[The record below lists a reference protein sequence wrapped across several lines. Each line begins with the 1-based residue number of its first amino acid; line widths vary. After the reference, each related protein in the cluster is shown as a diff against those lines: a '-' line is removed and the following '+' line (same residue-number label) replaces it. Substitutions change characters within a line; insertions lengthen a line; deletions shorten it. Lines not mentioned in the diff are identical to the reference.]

1 MPLKNI
7 NAFNVDYPNDGYRQK
22 SCAYD
27 EVTVCPS
34 CHHAL
39 SPQPLIAYY
48 VKHDGLYKSYF
59 RLHLLCFCA
68 RCREIFLCEY
78 HGDYEQATYNAL
90 TLVFCRLISATPMT
104 HSPVRF
110 SDDINDLSP
119 GFVETYTQASAAEAE
134 QLLQICGPGYRK
146 SLEFLVKDY
155 LCHKFPEDAEKIR
168 SELLSQRINR
178 INDHRMKVLAER
190 STWIGNDE
198 THYVKK
204 REELGLDDM
213 KRFIKAMLSYIE
225 SELAFEEAEAI
236 PRK

>member
-1 MPLKNI
+1 MPLKTI
-7 NAFNVDYPNDGYRQK
+7 NAFNVDYPNDKHNQK
-22 SCAYD
+22 ICAYE

-39 SPQPLIAYY
+39 SPQPLTAYY
-48 VKHDGLYKSYF
+48 VEHDVLFGKYFYLY
-59 RLHLLCFCA
+59 LLCFCA
-68 RCREIFLCEY
+68 RCRKIFLCEY
-78 HGDYEQATYNAL
+78 KGDYDELPSSQFDL
-90 TLVFCRLISATPMT
+90 IFHHLISATPMT
-104 HSPVRF
+104 HPPIKF
-110 SDDINDLSP
+110 SDDINNLSP
-119 GFVETYTQASAAEAE
+119 GFVETYTQANTAETE
-134 QLLQICGPGYRK
+134 QLLQICGSGYRK
-146 SLEFLVKDY
+146 ALEFLVKDY

-168 SELLSQRINR
+168 DELLSHSISRIDDSR
-178 INDHRMKVLAER
+178 IKVLAER

-213 KRFIKAMLSYIE
+213 KRFIKAMLNYIE